1 MTRPLR
7 KLLPGIK
14 AGQADFDMDQP
25 HGSTSGERRKEGQFI
40 TSLQGLV
47 SINQLLIHGDADALQ
62 GPELQK
68 IPDSTWSGVVR

>member
-1 MTRPLR
+1 MPRPLR

-14 AGQADFDMDQP
+14 AGQADFHMDQP

-47 SINQLLIHGDADALQ
+47 SIHQLLIHGDADALK
-62 GPELQK
+62 GPELQE
-68 IPDSTWSGVVR
+68 IPDGAWGGVVR